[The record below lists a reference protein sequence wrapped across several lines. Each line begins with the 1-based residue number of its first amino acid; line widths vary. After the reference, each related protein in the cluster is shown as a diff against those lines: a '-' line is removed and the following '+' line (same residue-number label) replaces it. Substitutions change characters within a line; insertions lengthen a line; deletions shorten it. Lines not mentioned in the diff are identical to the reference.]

1 MKRLICAVILAS
13 LLLTGCG
20 PQTAAPQAKKYTA
33 TFLDVFDT
41 VTTVV
46 GMAENEEAFT
56 EQARQVPQKPAAAR
70 VLPVSGG
77 GLSADK
83 ILAQEPG
90 RIQAAYQSLPK
101 VAQRAIVKKGRM

>member
-1 MKRLICAVILAS
+1 MSRIRKIHTRLGGRDCSCVE
-13 LLLTGCG
+13 LTA
-20 PQTAAPQAKKYTA
+20 QYIAAIERQQPTLNAYI
-33 TFLDVFDT
+33 T
-41 VTTVV
+41 VT
-46 GMAENEEAFT
+46 A
-56 EQARQVPQKPAAAR
+56 EQARQVPQKPAAAQ

-77 GLSADK
+77 SLSADK